1 MSKLER
7 KGITGNILS
16 AFPYAKCIRSYMAY
30 RKRNGKISG
39 HSRQNFI
46 IRDKLLEKKKTE
58 GAYHNEAKF
67 QRWEVKTPQTKNS
80 LTGYHDILKS
90 HDWGV
95 NNHI

>member
-1 MSKLER
+1 MHFLMLNVSDLIWPIE
-7 KGITGNILS
+7 KGMVKFQGT
-16 AFPYAKCIRSYMAY
+16 A
-30 RKRNGKISG
+30 GKILLSG
-39 HSRQNFI
+39 INCC
-46 IRDKLLEKKKTE
+46 KKKKTE